1 MKSQIGTMSAQDIR
15 KELPSKEL
23 FSLSGMSIRGG
34 VPLKLLDV
42 FIVLGIASAS

>member
-34 VPLKLLDV
+34 VPLRLFNIFV
-42 FIVLGIASAS
+42 VLGIASAS